1 MTYIRL
7 PPACHFIGKSL
18 TLRNL
23 QINIFAISSISILG
37 PGTWRRAGQMIKRLW
52 VGGLFAALAAA
63 SSFGQTVT
71 ETFEAGIPASWTIH
85 DNFPIPGSP
94 DFSAVPW
101 TVNTVEAMLNYTN
114 GLGLAATAS
123 SHNHSG
129 QYDISLLTPIFKINS
144 GAGGNS
150 LQYTINYD
158 RVDAFE
164 AFDTDLS
171 INGGPWIVMTHD
183 TTSLGPAYS
192 GGPPKI
198 TRTIDLGF
206 FGATVGDS
214 AQVEFRY
221 YSTFLLPMVKNEY
234 VQIDDVRTPIIPEP
248 TTLSLLPL
256 GLAILATRHRRA

>member
-1 MTYIRL
+1 
-7 PPACHFIGKSL
+7 
-18 TLRNL
+18 
-23 QINIFAISSISILG
+23 
-37 PGTWRRAGQMIKRLW
+37 MIKRLW
-52 VGGLFAALAAA
+52 VGVLFVALAA
-63 SSFGQTVT
+63 STSFGQTVT
-71 ETFEAGIPASWTIH
+71 ESFEGGIPGSWTIH

-101 TVNTVEAMLNYTN
+101 TINTAEAMLNYTN
-114 GLGLAATAS
+114 GTGLAATAS
-123 SHNHSG
+123 SHNHPG
-129 QYDISLLTPIFKINS
+129 QYDISLITPTFKINS

-150 LQYTINYD
+150 VQYTINFD

-183 TTSLGPAYS
+183 TSSLGPPYS

-206 FGATVGDS
+206 FGTTVGDS
-214 AQVEFRY
+214 ARVEFRY

-234 VQIDDVRTPIIPEP
+234 VEIDDVRTPVIPEP
-248 TTLSLLPL
+248 TTLSLTT
-256 GLAILATRHRRA
+256 LAFALLAPRRRRA